1 MTTQNTEKLELH
13 DFHPSRADQR
23 SDVLDGLRQEQK
35 WISSIYFYDE
45 LGSQLFDAICELPEY
60 YPTRTELSILEQ
72 HGGDICA
79 AIGPEVLLVEP
90 GSGSSVKVRHLLD
103 RLTDPVAYV
112 PVEISREHLL
122 ASAEALAED
131 YPHIEILPVCADF
144 TANFAL
150 PTPAR
155 RARRRVLFFPGS
167 TIGNFEPADALD
179 LLKQMRALAGP
190 GGGLIIGVDVRKSPQ
205 ILERAYDDAAG
216 VTARFNTN
224 VLVRLNREMGA
235 DFDPDKFH
243 HRAVWNDALGRIEMH
258 LVSECAQQVH
268 VAGETF
274 HFRAGEY
281 IHTENSYKYRP
292 EEFSALAARAGFT
305 VRQLWTDA
313 ERLFTVQY
321 LESTDTR

>member
-1 MTTQNTEKLELH
+1 MTTENTEKLELH

-23 SDVLDGLRQEQK
+23 SDVLDGLRQTQK

-60 YPTRTELSILEQ
+60 YPTRTELAILEQ
-72 HGGDICA
+72 HGDEICA

-112 PVEISREHLL
+112 PVEISREHLM
-122 ASAEALAED
+122 ASVEALAED

-144 TANFAL
+144 TTNFAL
-150 PTPAR
+150 PTPSRKPR
-155 RARRRVLFFPGS
+155 RTALFFPGS

-179 LLKQMRALAGP
+179 LLKQMRALAGS
-190 GGGLIIGVDVRKSPQ
+190 GGGLVIGVDVRKDAKT
-205 ILERAYDDAAG
+205 LERAYDDAAG
-216 VTARFNTN
+216 VTARFNMN
-224 VLVRLNREMGA
+224 VLVRLNREMRA
-235 DFDPDKFH
+235 DFDLAHFH

-258 LVSECAQQVH
+258 LVSDVDQHVH
-268 VAGETF
+268 VAGEAF
-274 HFRAGEY
+274 HFRANEH

-292 EEFSALAARAGFT
+292 EEFAALAARAGFT
-305 VRQLWTDA
+305 VRKLWTDP
-313 ERLFTVQY
+313 ENLFTVQY
-321 LESTDTR
+321 LECAETN